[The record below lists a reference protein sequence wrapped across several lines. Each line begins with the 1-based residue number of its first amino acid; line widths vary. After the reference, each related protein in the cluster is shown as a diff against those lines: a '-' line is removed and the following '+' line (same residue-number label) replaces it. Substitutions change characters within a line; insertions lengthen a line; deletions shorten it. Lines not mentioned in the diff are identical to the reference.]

1 MRTKTYIAGIL
12 TAALLTSTG
21 FSVQDVYGQTKSDI
35 TVNTE
40 MINVREGPALSF
52 PIVEKVYRGNTY
64 QVVSEE
70 NDWLE
75 IKLAENKSGWIAGY
89 LVADD
94 TKRAKSAE
102 KATVTSDHVRIRKGP
117 GTSFEETGYINK
129 GTEINILDRENN
141 WIQFQNNTI
150 SGWISADFIQTGIA
164 KNKKTNVQTVKATGI
179 ALTNNL
185 NVRASASKDG
195 RVIGKLKKDAT
206 LSFEDIQ
213 GEWGKITF
221 HGESGWVNTS
231 FIAIDG
237 EEKAT
242 VTVTASELVV
252 RKSATTDGEILA
264 TVHNGD
270 SFTILQERNDMAK
283 IQYET
288 GKTGWVATRYLQQP
302 SKSVQTEPTVA
313 EKPTSSTIVIL
324 RDGTSLRSGPDTNT
338 TLLARANKGE
348 TFAVLGMEND
358 WYKIQLANRQ
368 TAYVAGWLVST
379 DGQAQPSKRSGI
391 ENNLNGKVIVLDPGH
406 GGRDPGT
413 LGVGG
418 TMEKDVTLR
427 TARMLQAKLEQA
439 GANVLL
445 TRSLDTYITLPA
457 RVGISQLNA
466 ADAYI
471 SIHYDATKDTR
482 INGITTYYYHT
493 YQQQL
498 AIVLDDALSSA
509 LKINNRGYRFGDYHV
524 LRENHQNAALLE
536 LGYLSNPAEELKITS
551 NEYQEMVTTAIYNGL
566 MTFFK

>member
-21 FSVQDVYGQTKSDI
+21 FSVQHVHSQTKSEI

-40 MINVREGPALSF
+40 MINVREGPALSY

-64 QVVSEE
+64 HVVSEE
-70 NDWLE
+70 NDWME
-75 IKLAENKSGWIAGY
+75 IKLDENKSGWIAGY
-89 LVADD
+89 LVAEEDEH
-94 TKRAKSAE
+94 AKSAE

-117 GTSFEETGYINK
+117 GTSFEETGYINS
-129 GTEINILDRENN
+129 GTEISILEKEND
-141 WIQFQNNTI
+141 WIHFKSDTI
-150 SGWISADFIQTGIA
+150 SGWISADFTQTGA
-164 KNKKTNVQTVKATGI
+164 AENKETNVQTQTVKATGI

-185 NVRASASKDG
+185 NVRATASKDG

-221 HGESGWVNTS
+221 HGESGWVNTT
-231 FIAIDG
+231 FIAIEG
-237 EEKAT
+237 EEKA
-242 VTVTASELVV
+242 TVTASELVV

-264 TVHNGD
+264 TVHKGD

-283 IQYET
+283 IQYESE
-288 GKTGWVATRYLQQP
+288 KTGWVATRYLQQP
-302 SKSVQTEPTVA
+302 SKSVQTAPTVA
-313 EKPTSSTIVIL
+313 DQPTSSTIVIL
-324 RDGTSLRSGPDTNT
+324 RDGTSLRSGPDTTT

-348 TFAVLGMEND
+348 TFAVLGVEND
-358 WYKIQLANRQ
+358 WYKIQLAEQ

-379 DGQAQPSKRSGI
+379 DGQAQQSKQSGI
-391 ENNLNGKVIVLDPGH
+391 ENNLDGKVIVLDPGH

-418 TMEKDVTLR
+418 TMEKDLTLR
-427 TARMLQAKLEQA
+427 TARLLQSKLEKA
-439 GANVLL
+439 GANVIL
-445 TRSLDTYITLPA
+445 TRSLDSYITLPA

-466 ADAYI
+466 ADVYI
-471 SIHYDATKDTR
+471 SIHYDATEDTR
-482 INGITTYYYHT
+482 INGMTTYYYHT
-493 YQQQL
+493 YQKQL

-524 LRENHQNAALLE
+524 LRENHQNATLLE

-551 NEYQEMVTTAIYNGL
+551 KEYQEMVTTAIYNGL
-566 MTFFK
+566 IKFFK

>member
-1 MRTKTYIAGIL
+1 MKTKTYFAGIL

-21 FSVQDVYGQTKSDI
+21 FSVQHVYGQTKSDI

-40 MINVREGPALSF
+40 VINVREGPASSF

-64 QVVSEE
+64 HVVSEE
-70 NDWLE
+70 NDWVE
-75 IKLAENKSGWIAGY
+75 IKLGENKSGWIAGY
-89 LVADD
+89 LVAGDME
-94 TKRAKSAE
+94 RAESAE

-117 GTSFEETGYINK
+117 GTSFEETGYINN
-129 GTEINILDRENN
+129 GTEISILDRENN
-141 WIQFQNNTI
+141 WIHFKNDTL
-150 SGWISADFIQTGIA
+150 SGWISADFIQTGVA
-164 KNKKTNVQTVKATGI
+164 KNNETNVQTVKATGM

-206 LSFEDIQ
+206 LSFEDIR

-242 VTVTASELVV
+242 VTASKLVV

-264 TVHNGD
+264 TVHKGD
-270 SFTILQERNDMAK
+270 SFTVLQERNNMAK
-283 IQYET
+283 IQYES

-302 SKSVQTEPTVA
+302 SKLVQTEPTVA
-313 EKPTSSTIVIL
+313 DKPTSSTIVIL
-324 RDGTSLRSGPDTNT
+324 RDGTSLRSGPNTNT
-338 TLLARANKGE
+338 PLLARANKGE
-348 TFAVLGMEND
+348 TFTVLGMEND
-358 WYKIQLANRQ
+358 WYKIQLAEQ

-379 DGQAQPSKRSGI
+379 DGQATQSKQSGI

-406 GGRDPGT
+406 GGHDPGT

-418 TMEKDVTLR
+418 TMEKDLTLR
-427 TARMLQAKLEQA
+427 TARLLQAKLEKA

-445 TRSLDTYITLPA
+445 TRNLDSYITLPA
-457 RVGISQLNA
+457 RVEISQLNI

-471 SIHYDATKDTR
+471 SIHYDATEDTR

-498 AIVLDDALSSA
+498 AKVLDDALSTA
-509 LKINNRGYRFGDYHV
+509 LQINNRGYRFGDYHV
-524 LRENHQNAALLE
+524 LRENNQSASLLE
-536 LGYLSNPAEELKITS
+536 LGYLSNPAEELKINS
-551 NEYQEMVTTAIYNGL
+551 NEYQEMVTTAIYDGL

>member
-1 MRTKTYIAGIL
+1 MKTKTYIAGIL
-12 TAALLTSTG
+12 TAALLTSSG
-21 FSVQDVYGQTKSDI
+21 FSIQPVYGQSNSDI

-40 MINVREGPALSF
+40 VINVREGPALSF
-52 PIVEKVYRGNTY
+52 PVVEEVYRGSTY

-75 IKLAENKSGWIAGY
+75 IKLGENKSGWIAGY
-89 LVADD
+89 LVADHAE
-94 TKRAKSAE
+94 RAKRLE

-117 GTSFEETGYINK
+117 GTTFEETGYINS
-129 GTEINILDRENN
+129 GTEISILDRDNN
-141 WIQFQNNTI
+141 WIHFKNETI
-150 SGWISADFIQTGIA
+150 SGWISADFIQAGRTE
-164 KNKKTNVQTVKATGI
+164 NKVTNVQPVKATGI

-206 LSFEDIQ
+206 ISFEDIQ
-213 GEWGKITF
+213 GEWGKITLN
-221 HGESGWVNTS
+221 GESGWVNTS

-242 VTVTASELVV
+242 VTASELVV
-252 RKSATTDGEILA
+252 RKFATTDGEIIA
-264 TVHNGD
+264 TVHQGD

-283 IQYET
+283 IQYES

-302 SKSVQTEPTVA
+302 GKSVQTVPIKE

-348 TFAVLGMEND
+348 TFSVLGVEND
-358 WYKIQLANRQ
+358 WYKIQLAEQ

-379 DGQAQPSKRSGI
+379 DGQAQQSKQSGI
-391 ENNLNGKVIVLDPGH
+391 EKNLAGKVIVLDPGH
-406 GGRDPGT
+406 GGSDPGT
-413 LGVGG
+413 IGVGG
-418 TMEKDVTLR
+418 TMEKDLTLR

-439 GANVLL
+439 GANVIL
-445 TRSLDTYITLPA
+445 TRSLDAYITLPA

-471 SIHYDATKDTR
+471 SIHYDATEDTR
-482 INGITTYYYHT
+482 INGFTTYYYHS
-493 YQQQL
+493 YQMPL
-498 AIVLDDALSSA
+498 AKVLDDALSSS

-524 LRENHQNAALLE
+524 LRENDQNAVLLE
-536 LGYLSNPAEELKITS
+536 LGYLSNPIEEVKITS
-551 NEYQEMVTTAIYNGL
+551 GSYQEKVTTAIHNGL